1 MGSERVTLSQYRA
14 LEEGMPYGEVVR
26 LLGRE
31 GTLDSRTDGSDGPV
45 VASYYWW
52 NDNESYMEAAFR
64 DDRLVYKNQS
74 RLGQPRTWPGSVVP
88 PRPAGARF
96 ERIPYVTLRQ
106 FRALERGMSYGEVV
120 RLLRREGTPD
130 SRTDGFDG
138 PVVVSY
144 HWWNDNKSYVE
155 ATFENDRLVYKNQS
169 RLRQVDPRRLPPLR
183 LRALG
188 GGASAGARDA
198 EEAHPLNAALAG
210 THKSVATWLPVGGT
224 LLVAALGLWAF
235 ALGEGP
241 PELTMFDRWLPSWAA
256 VVPGL
261 LIAMVLLSERRFG
274 WAALTAL
281 ILTPF
286 SGFAA
291 VAFFVLTTEGEP
303 LPTAVLG
310 WCLFLIC
317 CWKIRKPL
325 WDGGDPALYG
335 FFATVSLASALFA
348 LI

>member
-52 NDNESYMEAAFR
+52 NDNKSYMEAAFR
-64 DDRLVYKNQS
+64 DDRLVYMNQS

-120 RLLRREGTPD
+120 RLLGREGTPD

-138 PVVVSY
+138 PVVASY
-144 HWWNDNKSYVE
+144 HWWNDNNSYVE

-183 LRALG
+183 LRSPG
-188 GGASAGARDA
+188 GDAGLSGHDA
-198 EEAHPLNAALAG
+198 EKYDRLNAALAG
-210 THKSVATWLPVGGT
+210 PHKFLRTWLPFGGT
-224 LLVAALGLWAF
+224 LLVVTIGFLAFWLGQ
-235 ALGEGP
+235 GP
-241 PELTMFDRWLPSWAA
+241 PEPTDIDLFLASGTLSIFVLLLAAATRTTDPWDQLARDIKTYLGMFAFIVVMMVVTG
-256 VVPGL
+256 VVPVAGAFL
-261 LIAMVLLSERRFG
+261 WWLIFLFWCWIIRDPSTDAAM
-274 WAALTAL
+274 AL
-281 ILTPF
+281 IL
-286 SGFAA
+286 GFLAA
-291 VAFFVLTTEGEP
+291 
-303 LPTAVLG
+303 
-310 WCLFLIC
+310 
-317 CWKIRKPL
+317 
-325 WDGGDPALYG
+325 
-335 FFATVSLASALFA
+335 VSLAGAVLA